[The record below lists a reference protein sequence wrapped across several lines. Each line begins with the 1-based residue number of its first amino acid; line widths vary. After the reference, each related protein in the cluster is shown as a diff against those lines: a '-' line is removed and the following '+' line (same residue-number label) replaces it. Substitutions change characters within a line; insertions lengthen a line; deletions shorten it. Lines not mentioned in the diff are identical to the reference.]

1 MFGGELEGLI
11 LAETEFPSEEEMRA
25 HPIPDFAVRDV
36 SDDVRYTGGWLVE
49 NGLPVVKH
57 AILTIDVEDW
67 HQLVHRRLGRDDWDR
82 ARPEFPRQ
90 MEALFQLLDEL
101 GAKPTMFLLGMT
113 VARYPEVVREIA
125 TRGYEI
131 GSHGYAHRRVYTQS
145 EAEFRDDVRRSID
158 AIGEA
163 TGKRPT
169 GYRAPE
175 FSINRDTPWAYDV
188 LAELGFRYDSSQHDN
203 RRIPNRIEPPAQ
215 PYRLELPTG
224 GTLWELPTP
233 SVGRVPVGGGA
244 YWRLMPAPVLVR
256 ALARRPWPVLYFHPY
271 EFDPLPLRA
280 ELPDGLGAKQRVF
293 AASRRALRNPGRGLI
308 AARLRKVAEQFRL
321 TSFEEAHDQIE
332 REHGAG
338 TRALSPQGVL
348 V

>member
-1 MFGGELEGLI
+1 
-11 LAETEFPSEEEMRA
+11 
-25 HPIPDFAVRDV
+25 
-36 SDDVRYTGGWLVE
+36 
-49 NGLPVVKH
+49 VKP
-57 AILTIDVEDW
+57 ALLTIDVEDW
-67 HQLVHRRLGRDDWDR
+67 HQLVHRRLGRDDWDQ

-90 MEALFQLLDEL
+90 MAALFELLEEL
-101 GAKPTMFLLGMT
+101 GAKATFFLLGMT
-113 VARYPEVVREIA
+113 VARYPEMAREIA
-125 TRGYEI
+125 ERGYEI

-145 EAEFRDDVRRSID
+145 ESEFRDDVRRSID
-158 AIGEA
+158 AIGQA
-163 TGKRPT
+163 TGKRPL

-175 FSINRDTPWAYDV
+175 FSINRDTPWAYEV

-203 RRIPNRIEPPAQ
+203 RRIPNRIEPGSNA
-215 PYRLELPTG
+215 PYRIELPSGRTV
-224 GTLWELPTP
+224 WELPTP
-233 SVGRVPVGGGA
+233 SVRRVPVGGGA
-244 YWRLMPAPVLVR
+244 YWRLVPAPVLVR
-256 ALARRPWPVLYFHPY
+256 ALSTVPWPVLYFHPY
-271 EFDPLPLRA
+271 EFDSLPLRA
-280 ELPDGLGAKQRVF
+280 ELPDGLGTKQRLF

>member
-1 MFGGELEGLI
+1 MK
-11 LAETEFPSEEEMRA
+11 P
-25 HPIPDFAVRDV
+25 
-36 SDDVRYTGGWLVE
+36 
-49 NGLPVVKH
+49 

-90 MEALFQLLDEL
+90 MEALFQLLGEL

-113 VARYPEVVREIA
+113 VARYPEVVREIV

-131 GSHGYAHRRVYTQS
+131 ASHGYAHRRVYTQS
-145 EAEFRDDVRRSID
+145 EAEFREDVLRSID

-163 TGKRPT
+163 TGKRPA

-233 SVGRVPVGGGA
+233 SVGPGAGGRRG
-244 YWRLMPAPVLVR
+244 VL
-256 ALARRPWPVLYFHPY
+256 AADAR
-271 EFDPLPLRA
+271 
-280 ELPDGLGAKQRVF
+280 
-293 AASRRALRNPGRGLI
+293 SRCSS
-308 AARLRKVAEQFRL
+308 ARLPAGHGL
-321 TSFEEAHDQIE
+321 SSTSIPTSS
-332 REHGAG
+332 
-338 TRALSPQGVL
+338 TRYPCALSFRTDSVRSSASSPPL
-348 V
+348 AEHSAILAAA

>member
-1 MFGGELEGLI
+1 M
-11 LAETEFPSEEEMRA
+11 
-25 HPIPDFAVRDV
+25 
-36 SDDVRYTGGWLVE
+36 
-49 NGLPVVKH
+49 KH

-90 MEALFQLLDEL
+90 MEALFQLLGEL

-113 VARYPEVVREIA
+113 VARYPEIAREIV

-163 TGKRPT
+163 TGKRPA

-175 FSINRDTPWAYDV
+175 FSINRDTPWAYEV

-224 GTLWELPTP
+224 RDAVGAADAFGRPGAGGRRGVLAADARSHARPRACRQPMACPLLP
-233 SVGRVPVGGGA
+233 SLRV
-244 YWRLMPAPVLVR
+244 RPAT
-256 ALARRPWPVLYFHPY
+256 LAR
-271 EFDPLPLRA
+271 
-280 ELPDGLGAKQRVF
+280 
-293 AASRRALRNPGRGLI
+293 
-308 AARLRKVAEQFRL
+308 
-321 TSFEEAHDQIE
+321 
-332 REHGAG
+332 
-338 TRALSPQGVL
+338 
-348 V
+348 

>member
-1 MFGGELEGLI
+1 
-11 LAETEFPSEEEMRA
+11 
-25 HPIPDFAVRDV
+25 
-36 SDDVRYTGGWLVE
+36 
-49 NGLPVVKH
+49 VKQA

-67 HQLVHRRLGRDDWDR
+67 HQLVHRRLGVADWDR

-90 MEALFQLLDEL
+90 MHALFALMDEL
-101 GAKPTMFLLGMT
+101 DVRPTLFLLGMT
-113 VARYPEVVREIA
+113 VARYTEVAREA
-125 TRGYEI
+125 AGRGYEI

-145 EAEFRDDVRRSID
+145 EAEFREDVRRSVD

-163 TGKRPT
+163 TGKRPS

-188 LAELGFRYDSSQHDN
+188 LAELGFVYDSSRHEN
-203 RRIPNRIEPPAQ
+203 RRIPNRLDGPDL
-215 PYRLELPTG
+215 PYRLSLPSGRTI
-224 GTLWELPTP
+224 WELPTP
-233 SVGRVPVGGGA
+233 SLRGLPVGGGA
-244 YWRLMPAPVLVR
+244 YWRLLPAPVIAG
-256 ALARRPWPVLYFHPY
+256 ALARTPWPVLYFHPY

-280 ELPDGLGAKQRVF
+280 ELPDGLGAKQRLF

-308 AARLRKVAEQFRL
+308 AARLRKIAEHFRL
-321 TSFEEAHDQIE
+321 TTFEEAHEQIE

-338 TRALSPQGVL
+338 TRALSPQGFL

>member
-1 MFGGELEGLI
+1 MNP
-11 LAETEFPSEEEMRA
+11 A
-25 HPIPDFAVRDV
+25 
-36 SDDVRYTGGWLVE
+36 
-49 NGLPVVKH
+49 

-90 MEALFQLLDEL
+90 MAALFELLDEL
-101 GAKPTMFLLGMT
+101 GAKATFLLLGMT
-113 VARYPEVVREIA
+113 VSRYPEVAHEIA
-125 TRGYEI
+125 VRGYEV
-131 GSHGYAHRRVYTQS
+131 GSHGYEHRRVYTQS
-145 EAEFRDDVRRSID
+145 EAEFREDVRRSID

-163 TGKRPT
+163 TGKRPA

-188 LAELGFRYDSSQHDN
+188 LAELGFTYDSSQHDN
-203 RRIPNRIEPPAQ
+203 RRIPNRIQPPAQ
-215 PYRLELPTG
+215 PYRLELPSG
-224 GTLWELPTP
+224 RTLLELPTP
-233 SVGRVPVGGGA
+233 SMRRIPVGGGA
-244 YWRLMPAPVLVR
+244 YWRLLPASVIGS
-256 ALARRPWPVLYFHPY
+256 ALSRTPWPVLYFHPY

-321 TSFEEAHDQIE
+321 TSVEEAHDQIE
-332 REHGAG
+332 REHGTS
-338 TRALSPQGVL
+338 TRALSPQGIL